1 MFETKCAQV
10 DTRPVSL
17 ILLFAR
23 EAFDAAFH
31 IKRNISKT
39 GRVSTGV
46 LFVSNCHSF
55 IFFLYIQLI
64 LLVNSQHIRRTCS
77 SSMTFLF

>member
-17 ILLFAR
+17 KLLFGR
-23 EAFDAAFH
+23 ETFDAAFH

-39 GRVSTGV
+39 GRVSTMC
-46 LFVSNCHSF
+46 LQLLL
-55 IFFLYIQLI
+55 LY
-64 LLVNSQHIRRTCS
+64 
-77 SSMTFLF
+77 FLFIYPTNIIS